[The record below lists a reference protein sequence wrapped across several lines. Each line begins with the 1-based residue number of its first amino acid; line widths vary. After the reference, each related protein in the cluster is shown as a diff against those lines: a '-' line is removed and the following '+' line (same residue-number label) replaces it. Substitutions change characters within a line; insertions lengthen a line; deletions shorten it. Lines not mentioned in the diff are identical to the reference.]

1 MCYLPAPMS
10 AAKKP
15 RPAKGAK
22 SASAGA
28 RKKTGAKKTA
38 KKPAAR
44 KTAKRTP
51 AKTARKTTKK
61 TPAKRT
67 AAKKTTRKRTTAKKS
82 ATRKTAAGKT
92 SAGGVKKSSR
102 KRTAKKTAAK
112 RTAPRKTSAPKAP
125 PKRRVRPAKLD
136 KKMLAAIREKLE
148 AEKVEL
154 EAQLEEIQR
163 NSQTESEDTGLHED
177 FADAGTS
184 TFERE
189 RDLSIRNNVLD
200 LLDQVKRALN
210 RIDEGNYGTCENC
223 GRPIDAARIKAF
235 PRVLMCLDC
244 KRRDERTR

>member
-10 AAKKP
+10 AAKKS
-15 RPAKGAK
+15 RSARGAK

-28 RKKTGAKKTA
+28 RKKTAAKKTA
-38 KKPAAR
+38 KKPAV
-44 KTAKRTP
+44 
-51 AKTARKTTKK
+51 
-61 TPAKRT
+61 
-67 AAKKTTRKRTTAKKS
+67 KRTTAKKKT
-82 ATRKTAAGKT
+82 ARKAAARKTAGKKT
-92 SAGGVKKSSR
+92 AAKKTRARKTTARKAASGRGSARAAKKSTR
-102 KRTAKKTAAK
+102 KKTAKKTAAK

-125 PKRRVRPAKLD
+125 PKRRTRPAKLD
-136 KKMLAAIREKLE
+136 KKTLAAIREKLGG
-148 AEKVEL
+148 EKVEL
-154 EAQLEEIQR
+154 ETQLDEIQR
-163 NSQTESEDTGLHED
+163 NSRTESEDIGLHED

-200 LLDQVKRALN
+200 LLDQVTRALN